1 MSISTDGGGTFTNKT
16 TTNGLGSNTVK
27 GVYASGSTVY
37 AATTNAPLLLRFSG
51 RINKIIDAFDS
62 NYNVSFLKYGQN
74 FDIRITDK
82 QTRELLELKSSDYEG
97 TDALSLEDFD
107 TAVIN
112 FINRK
117 EIARHEKIFLI
128 ISDQAKS

>member
-1 MSISTDGGGTFTNKT
+1 MEKNTNITSKS
-16 TTNGLGSNTVK
+16 LDS
-27 GVYASGSTVY
+27 
-37 AATTNAPLLLRFSG
+37 TNAPLLLRFSG

-117 EIARHEKIFLI
+117 EIARHEKISLI